1 MRPYHVLAILLA
13 TATPALAGP
22 KLDLTPARDF
32 EAVPTRSE
40 GSSQGRYVLEAK
52 TKRPRVVVQRAP
64 TDWIEVATPTPAR
77 HGTEFIGVGA
87 QAGPLATLRIT
98 PSSGRVI
105 IMKVKVVFED
115 GKPFVLKRR
124 AILDARRKAFVV
136 ELDEPRLIHH
146 IEVTTD
152 TRTDGAYAVFGSAT
166 QQTVSAARRTSLAKP
181 ARSR

>member
-22 KLDLTPARDF
+22 KLELTPASDL
-32 EAVPTRSE
+32 EAVPTRNE
-40 GSSQGRYVLEAK
+40 GSQGRYVLEAK
-52 TKRPRVVVQRAP
+52 TKRPRTVVQRAP

-115 GKPFVLKRR
+115 GKPLVLKQR

-136 ELDEPRLIHH
+136 ALDEPRVIHH

-166 QQTVSAARRTSLAKP
+166 QQTVSAARRPALAKP